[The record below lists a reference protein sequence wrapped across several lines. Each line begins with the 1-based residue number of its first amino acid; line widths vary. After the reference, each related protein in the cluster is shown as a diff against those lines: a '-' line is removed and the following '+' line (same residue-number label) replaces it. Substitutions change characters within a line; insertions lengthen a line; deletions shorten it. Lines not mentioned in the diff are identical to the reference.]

1 MGSVVFLLKQ
11 LLCSSLQNIKMKFL
25 VLSAFVGLSQ
35 AGVLVSNAPANHF
48 QAATAPA
55 DHFLAATAPADHF
68 SAATAPAAHFNAA
81 TAPADHYTANGYAP
95 AAAYTAGAPPAA
107 YYTAPNQAPYAS
119 YYTVAGARVGAAP
132 AAIPGAALI

>member
-11 LLCSSLQNIKMKFL
+11 ILCSSLQNIKMKFL
-25 VLSAFVGLSQ
+25 VLFACVGLSQ

-81 TAPADHYTANGYAP
+81 TAPAGKLDTYTRSSQHYYRGHGDRQTEYG
-95 AAAYTAGAPPAA
+95 AGGNTRQHPSSRYQEDLRHRPRPQ
-107 YYTAPNQAPYAS
+107 YRSNS
-119 YYTVAGARVGAAP
+119 S
-132 AAIPGAALI
+132 

>member
-55 DHFLAATAPADHF
+55 DHFLAATAPADTVPQL
-68 SAATAPAAHFNAA
+68 APPAAY
-81 TAPADHYTANGYAP
+81 YTANGYAP

>member
-11 LLCSSLQNIKMKFL
+11 ILCSSLQNIKMKFL

-68 SAATAPAAHFNAA
+68 SAAPAPADHFSAA
-81 TAPADHYTANGYAP
+81 TAPAAVEQFPAAAP
-95 AAAYTAGAPPAA
+95 AAAYTVPQLAP
-107 YYTAPNQAPYAS
+107 
-119 YYTVAGARVGAAP
+119 
-132 AAIPGAALI
+132 

>member
-1 MGSVVFLLKQ
+1 MGSVVFLLKE

-68 SAATAPAAHFNAA
+68 SAATAPAAHFNALLLQL
-81 TAPADHYTANGYAP
+81 TISLLL
-95 AAAYTAGAPPAA
+95 
-107 YYTAPNQAPYAS
+107 QLQ
-119 YYTVAGARVGAAP
+119 
-132 AAIPGAALI
+132 LIIFQQQLLQ